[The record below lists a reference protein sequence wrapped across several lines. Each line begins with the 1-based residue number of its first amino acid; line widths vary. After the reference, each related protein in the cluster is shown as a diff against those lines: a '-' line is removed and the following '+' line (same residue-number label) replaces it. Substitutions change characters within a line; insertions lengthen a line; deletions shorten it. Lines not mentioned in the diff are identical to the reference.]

1 MMRILLKIL
10 LFPFTLALSIAVAL
24 LRLANHLSGMV
35 LTLLALVVLAT
46 GIGTLIF
53 LGDKAEASRI
63 LFIAFMVSPFGVP
76 LIFTF
81 LIELL
86 ALFKDALKAM

>member
-1 MMRILLKIL
+1 MRILLKIL
-10 LFPFTLALSIAVAL
+10 LFPFTLALSIAVDL
-24 LRLANHLSGMV
+24 LHLANHLSGIV
-35 LTLLALVVLAT
+35 LTLLALLVLAT
-46 GIGTLIF
+46 AVGTLIF
-53 LGDKAEASRI
+53 WGDKVEAKRI

-86 ALFKDALKAM
+86 ALFNDALKAI